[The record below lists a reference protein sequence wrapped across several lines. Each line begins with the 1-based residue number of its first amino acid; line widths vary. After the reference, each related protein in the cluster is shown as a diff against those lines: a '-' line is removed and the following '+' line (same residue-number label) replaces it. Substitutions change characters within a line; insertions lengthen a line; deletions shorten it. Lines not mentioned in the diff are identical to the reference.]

1 MPVNVDAVNYTISAT
16 DVSQAAVNAA
26 VAGTKRVS
34 ASVET
39 MGARMKG
46 QFASIQKNWLMVS
59 AGVTA
64 AWFAVQKAWSMMDA
78 AANYNERIDV
88 LNALGQ
94 QYQMTGDQIV
104 ASMQKASGGTLAMRN
119 AADLAAQS
127 LNMALDPM
135 QMTGFVEAAR
145 ALKRVI
151 GGTIPE
157 AYDTM
162 VSAAAKGRVTMLRQW
177 GIIVDLEK
185 AYEAKARATGRDT
198 DQLSEAEKQQVRY
211 NTVLEA
217 AKRKIEELGPAQKS
231 LKTEMSKLKAAVD
244 DTALAFSQLLLRA
257 GSFSLGVVKGASAAL
272 LAVGALSMKMGEMFG
287 RALETVSF
295 GLFTGPRAIGKSM
308 KKQSEVVV
316 RAMNELAQEA
326 LDSMKAAFASSSDIA
341 EATKKRT
348 AEGETTATEAE
359 SKRKARMEKEKRDR
373 EAVADVLR
381 NIRQRTE
388 MDLYY
393 ADARELKALEQKH
406 SGEMKK
412 LIEHHATVEQQAQ
425 AHTDQL
431 AEIEMLRQKQ
441 EKQKADDYYQ
451 TVIDERNARA
461 QEEEEFYRERARIL
475 TEIEAQRMRDEQ
487 NIRDITTEFG
497 QTGISGLDKIMEG
510 LQAQTGMVE
519 TEYEKQRD
527 AAWFHWQDMKE
538 AQLQGEA
545 DYQEVAD
552 AMRSYDN
559 AETNAT
565 NRQKYQSTLNFLK
578 MSEGA
583 LSAYAAATGSQSKA
597 LFLVIKAVQIAQALI
612 AGHLMAIECAAHAAK
627 YSGWQG
633 ALAVFVL
640 CEALNVA
647 NAAAMAAVAIGQ
659 ASSLGAQPSGGGGV
673 PASTTSSFTEPPTS
687 RFKDTETPMV
697 INITING
704 SLMNNYDQLAR
715 EIIKPIQKAIQDGQH

>member
-16 DVSQAAVNAA
+16 DVSQAAVDSA
-26 VAGTKRVS
+26 VAGTKRVN
-34 ASVET
+34 AGVEA

-78 AANYNERIDV
+78 AANYNERIAV

-104 ASMQKASGGTLAMRN
+104 ASMQKASGGTLSMRN

-135 QMTGFVEAAR
+135 QMTGFVEAVK
-145 ALKRVI
+145 ALKRAI

-162 VSAAAKGRVTMLRQW
+162 VSAAAKGRVTMLREW

-185 AYEAKARATGRDT
+185 AYEAKARATGRDK

-217 AKRKIEELGPAQKS
+217 AKKKIEELGPAQKS
-231 LKTEMSKLKAAVD
+231 LKTEMSKLRATVD
-244 DTALAFSQLLLRA
+244 DTQLAFSQLMLRA
-257 GSFSLGVVKGASAAL
+257 GAFFLGVVKGAAAAGMAL
-272 LAVGALSMKMGEMFG
+272 YWMAAKGVQGLAWLYSQIPGIGDHYKQAYQK
-287 RALETVSF
+287 ATLE
-295 GLFTGPRAIGKSM
+295 ADAAY
-308 KKQSEVVV
+308 
-316 RAMNELAQEA
+316 RAMNQLAQEGQ
-326 LDSMKAAFASSSDIA
+326 DSMKAAFASNSDIA
-341 EATKKRT
+341 EATKKNT
-348 AEGETTATEAE
+348 AEAETSAVEAE
-359 SKRKARMEKEKRDR
+359 SKRKARMENEKKDR
-373 EAVADVLR
+373 EAVADVLL

-412 LIEHHATVEQQAQ
+412 LIEHHATVAQQTE
-425 AHTDQL
+425 AHANQL
-431 AEIEMLRQKQ
+431 TEIETLQQKQ

-451 TVIDERNARA
+451 MVIEERNARA
-461 QEEEEFYRERARIL
+461 EEERDFYRERARIL
-475 TEIEAQRMRDEQ
+475 TEIEAQRLRDQ
-487 NIRDITTEFG
+487 QYIRDIMSEFG

-527 AAWFHWQDMKE
+527 AAWYHWQAMEE
-538 AQLQGEA
+538 AHLWGEA
-545 DYQEVAD
+545 TYFETGRAYR
-552 AMRSYDN
+552 AYDL
-559 AETNAT
+559 AETNAA
-565 NRQKYQSTLNFLK
+565 NRQKYQSTVNFLK

-583 LSAYAAATGSQSKA
+583 LSAYAAASGTQSKA
-597 LFLVIKAVQIAQALI
+597 IFLTLKAIQIAQALV
-612 AGHLMAIECAAHAAK
+612 AGHLMAIECAAHAGGEG
-627 YSGWQG
+627 GWKA
-633 ALAVFVL
+633 ALGVYLL
-640 CEALNVA
+640 CEALNFA
-647 NAAAMAAVAIGQ
+647 NAAAMAAVAIEQ
-659 ASSLGAQPSGGGGV
+659 ASSMGSQPSSAGGGNV
-673 PASTTSSFTEPPTS
+673 STTPSFAEQPTS
-687 RFKDTETPMV
+687 RYEETAPPIV
-697 INITING
+697 INVTING